1 MRTLQSVQISDSNQD
16 DGRQVR
22 RRSKSFLS
30 EPRVSEPAI
39 SEVATVVAIL
49 LIIIATAIPNLLL
62 ARIADGE
69 SIAASSPA
77 RAKFMRQF

>member
-22 RRSKSFLS
+22 RRSSSFLS

-39 SEVATVVAIL
+39 SEVAMVVAIL

-62 ARIADGE
+62 AGIATLN
-69 SIAASSPA
+69 PL
-77 RAKFMRQF
+77 R

>member
-1 MRTLQSVQISDSNQD
+1 MRRRARSFLTEAAISD
-16 DGRQVR
+16 
-22 RRSKSFLS
+22 LT
-30 EPRVSEPAI
+30 I
-39 SEVATVVAIL
+39 VVAIL